1 MAWALGLP
9 GIGANHQIIS
19 MANNNE
25 LALKPKH
32 QLPTLEELHHDL
44 ELAGKN
50 DALNQILN
58 TDPPERWLK
67 VHPFVNVK
75 VMREGKEVS
84 VGLKYLPIEKVKF
97 LLIRIFQG
105 YKVTV
110 KSVQQVFNSV
120 CVTVTVTVTNPI
132 TGEEMSNDGIGAVG
146 VQTDKGATAADMSM
160 IKFDGVMKAAP
171 AAESYAVH
179 DAAKKFG
186 KIFGGDIMKDQIPFS
201 PTYNK
206 EEISFEDLEELYQ
219 LKSASL
225 SPELVASAERIL
237 FTREKASYSK
247 LHRQLSS
254 L

>member
-1 MAWALGLP
+1 MEQQQTYQL
-9 GIGANHQIIS
+9 QT
-19 MANNNE
+19 
-25 LALKPKH
+25 KPKH

-58 TDPPERWLK
+58 TDPPDRWLK
-67 VHPFVNVK
+67 THPFVNVK
-75 VMREGKEVS
+75 VMRDGKEVS
-84 VGLKYLPIEKVKF
+84 VGLRYLPIEKVKF

-110 KSVQQVFNSV
+110 KSVTQLFNSV

-171 AAESYAVH
+171 AAESYAIH

-186 KIFGGDIMKDQIPFS
+186 KIFGGDIMKDQIPFA
-201 PTYNK
+201 PTYDK
-206 EEISFEDLEELYQ
+206 GIDYDDLVELYD
-219 LKSASL
+219 LKKESL
-225 SPELVASAERIL
+225 TDADRTNAERIIS
-237 FTREKASYSK
+237 TKEVKSYSK
-247 LHRQLSS
+247 LHRQLSA